1 MIENRHNNTEN
12 QTTTTL
18 YCFRKI
24 EKLKQIDI
32 FCIYNH
38 MLFGMINKLQHEVRE
53 VWKYILTEKKQ
64 VSLRR
69 CFQKIYDFSWGNTSS
84 YYPHRHAV
92 NVLYNLHV
100 SYIYR
105 SGLSSRMGGIY
116 RQMLHVLTHG
126 GTLANSLG
134 IIKWSYYN
142 VNFPHC
148 KCTKYRKII

>member
-53 VWKYILTEKKQ
+53 VWKYILTEKKH
-64 VSLRR
+64 
-69 CFQKIYDFSWGNTSS
+69 DFSWGNTSS

-100 SYIYR
+100 SCIMYPTFT
-105 SGLSSRMGGIY
+105 GAGC
-116 RQMLHVLTHG
+116 HHG
-126 GTLANSLG
+126 WVAYTD
-134 IIKWSYYN
+134 
-142 VNFPHC
+142 
-148 KCTKYRKII
+148 KCYMFSHMAEPWPTASV

>member
-38 MLFGMINKLQHEVRE
+38 ILFGMINKLQHEVRE

-100 SYIYR
+100 SCI
-105 SGLSSRMGGIY
+105 
-116 RQMLHVLTHG
+116 LHLQERAVITDGWHIQ
-126 GTLANSLG
+126 TNVTCSHTWRNLG
-134 IIKWSYYN
+134 QQPRYN
-142 VNFPHC
+142 
-148 KCTKYRKII
+148 KMILL